1 MGHIDWVGILRGD
14 SVITV
19 LDWKTPVQDHIV
31 FACQTAAYWH
41 LIERHCVLPE
51 GWPVGRCGTLH
62 LDRDGGLAKMEEYT
76 EWSKYYFNGFL
87 LALGYYNFF
96 EGGI

>member
-1 MGHIDWVGILRGD
+1 MRADSTERSPRG
-14 SVITV
+14 
-19 LDWKTPVQDHIV
+19 
-31 FACQTAAYWH
+31 A
-41 LIERHCVLPE
+41 E

-62 LDRDGGLAKMEEYT
+62 LDKDGGLARMEEYT

-96 EGGI
+96 EEAA